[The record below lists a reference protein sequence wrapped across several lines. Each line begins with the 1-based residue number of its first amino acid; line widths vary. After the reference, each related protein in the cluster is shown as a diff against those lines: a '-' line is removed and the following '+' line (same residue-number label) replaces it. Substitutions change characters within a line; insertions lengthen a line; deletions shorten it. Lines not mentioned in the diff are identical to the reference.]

1 MSPDVFQALRML
13 GVALAVAPAAYLGIA
28 LWVVRRGAAAA
39 AAVAAPPAHRPAV
52 SVLKPLCGVEA
63 GTYDCLRSFCAQ
75 AYPRYEIVFGVQDP
89 ADPALAVAERLVREF
104 PALPLRI
111 VADRRQHGANRK
123 VSNLINMLGAATH
136 DHLVLADSDIR
147 VGPRYLDAV
156 VAPLLEPGVGVVT
169 TAYRAV
175 AQPGLASWLAATF
188 VNDWFYPSVRVAA
201 AFGSRECAF
210 GATIALRRDA
220 LEAIGGFE
228 AIADQL
234 ADDYALG
241 EETRRRGLRTVLAAV
256 EVETVVEERSLRDSL
271 RHLLRWLRTI
281 RAVRPAGYAASLVT
295 FGVPVAAI
303 GAVLAGGGP
312 PAAVALG
319 IAALARLVL
328 HYEVRGREAP
338 WWDWLA
344 LPLGD
349 SLSLALWCWGFVTRS
364 VRWHGDR
371 YRLAGDGAF
380 QRYEDSTR

>member
-1 MSPDVFQALRML
+1 MSPDVLHALHLL
-13 GVALAVAPAAYLGIA
+13 GVALAAAPAAYLGVA
-28 LWVVRRGAAAA
+28 LWAVRRRATRA
-39 AAVAAPPAHRPAV
+39 AAPPAHRPAV
-52 SVLKPLCGVEA
+52 TVLKPLCGVEA
-63 GTYDCLRSFCAQ
+63 GTYDCLRSFCALT
-75 AYPRYEIVFGVQDP
+75 YPRYEIVFGVQDP
-89 ADPALAVAERLVREF
+89 ADPAVAIAERLVREF
-104 PALPLRI
+104 PSLRLRI
-111 VADRRQHGANRK
+111 VADRRQHGTNRK
-123 VSNLINMLGAATH
+123 VSNLINMLGVAAY

-147 VGPRYLDAV
+147 VAPRYLDAV
-156 VAPLLEPGVGVVT
+156 IAPLLEPGVGVVT

-175 AQPGLASWLAATF
+175 ARPGLASWLAATF
-188 VNDWFYPSVRVAA
+188 VNDWFYPSVCVAA
-201 AFGSRECAF
+201 AFGSREFAF

-328 HYEVRGREAP
+328 HYEVRGRGAP

>member
-1 MSPDVFQALRML
+1 MSPEVLLALRSV
-13 GVALAVAPAAYLGIA
+13 GVALAAAPAAYLGIA
-28 LWVVRRGAAAA
+28 LWAVLRRAAR
-39 AAVAAPPAHRPAV
+39 AVASPSVWPAV
-52 SVLKPLCGVEA
+52 SVLKPLCGVET
-63 GTYDCLRSFCAQ
+63 GTYDCLRSFCALT
-75 AYPRYEIVFGVQDP
+75 YPRYEIVFGVQDP
-89 ADPALAVAERLVREF
+89 ADPAVAIAERLVREF
-104 PALPLRI
+104 PSLRLRI

-123 VSNLINMLGAATH
+123 VSNLINMLSVAAY

-147 VGPRYLDAV
+147 VAPRYLDAV
-156 VAPLLEPGVGVVT
+156 IAPLLEPGVGVVT

-175 AQPGLASWLAATF
+175 ARPGLASWLAATF
-188 VNDWFYPSVRVAA
+188 VNDWFYPSVCVAA
-201 AFGSRECAF
+201 AFGSREFAF

-220 LEAIGGFE
+220 LAAIGGFE
-228 AIADQL
+228 SIADQL

-241 EETRRRGLRTVLAAV
+241 ERTRRLGLRTVLAAV

-281 RAVRPAGYAASLVT
+281 RMVRPGGYAASLVT

-303 GAVLAGGGP
+303 GAGLAGGAP
-312 PAAVALG
+312 IAAAALG

-349 SLSLALWCWGFVTRS
+349 SLSLALWCWGFATRS
-364 VRWHGDR
+364 VRWRGDR
-371 YRLAGDGAF
+371 YRLADDGAF

>member
-1 MSPDVFQALRML
+1 MSPEVLLALRSV
-13 GVALAVAPAAYLGIA
+13 GVALAAAPAAYLGIA
-28 LWVVRRGAAAA
+28 LWAVLRRAAR
-39 AAVAAPPAHRPAV
+39 AVASPSVWPAV
-52 SVLKPLCGVEA
+52 SVLKPLCGVET
-63 GTYDCLRSFCAQ
+63 GTYDCLRSFCTQ
-75 AYPRYEIVFGVQDP
+75 TYSRYEIVFGVQDP
-89 ADPALAVAERLVREF
+89 ADPVLAIVERLIREF
-104 PALPLRI
+104 PALRLRI

-123 VSNLINMLGAATH
+123 VSNLINLLGAAEH
-136 DHLVLADSDIR
+136 DYLVLADSDIR
-147 VGPRYLDAV
+147 VGPCYLDGV
-156 VAPLLEPGVGVVT
+156 IAPLLDPRVGVVT

-175 AQPGLASWLAATF
+175 ARPGLASWLAATF
-188 VNDWFYPSVRVAA
+188 VNDWFYPSVQVAA
-201 AFGSRECAF
+201 AFGSREFAF

-220 LEAIGGFE
+220 LAAIGGFE

-241 EETRRRGLRTVLAAV
+241 EETRRIGLGTVLATV
-256 EVETVVEERSLRDSL
+256 EVETLVEERSLRESL

-295 FGVPVAAI
+295 FGVPVAALGTALSQ
-303 GAVLAGGGP
+303 GAPLAGT
-312 PAAVALG
+312 ALG

-328 HYEVRGREAP
+328 HWRVRGRETP

-349 SLSLALWCWGFVTRS
+349 LLSLALWCWGFAARS
-364 VRWHGDR
+364 VRWRGDR

>member
-1 MSPDVFQALRML
+1 MNTAVLIALRLL
-13 GVALAVAPAAYLGIA
+13 GVALAVAPAAYLGVA
-28 LWVVRRGAAAA
+28 LWAVLRRAAPAAAS
-39 AAVAAPPAHRPAV
+39 PAHWPAV
-52 SVLKPLCGVEA
+52 TVLKPLCGVEA
-63 GTYDCLRSFCAQ
+63 ATYECLRSFCVQ

-89 ADPALAVAERLVREF
+89 VDPVLGITERLVREF
-104 PALPLRI
+104 PSLRLRI

-123 VSNLINMLGAATH
+123 VSNLINLLGAAEH
-136 DHLVLADSDIR
+136 DYLVLADSDIR
-147 VGPRYLDAV
+147 VGPCYLDGV
-156 VAPLLEPGVGVVT
+156 IAPLLDPRVGVVT

-175 AQPGLASWLAATF
+175 ARPGFASWLAATF

-201 AFGSRECAF
+201 SLGSREFAF

-220 LEAIGGFE
+220 LAAIGGFE

-241 EETRRRGLRTVLAAV
+241 EETRRIGLRTELAAV
-256 EVETVVEERSLRDSL
+256 EVVTVVEERSLRESL

-303 GAVLAGGGP
+303 GTALSGGVPLAG
-312 PAAVALG
+312 ASLG
-319 IAALARLVL
+319 IAAMARLVL
-328 HYEVRGREAP
+328 HWQVRGRETP

-349 SLSLALWCWGFVTRS
+349 SLSLALWCWGFATRS
-364 VRWHGDR
+364 VRWRGDR